1 MDGQSEMSSLVEV
14 RNNYKNICT
23 LMADFNDLCL
33 QSLRKEKEEV
43 ESNLF
48 NKLSKK
54 DTQVEELDSIVVEL
68 KSQIEV

>member
-1 MDGQSEMSSLVEV
+1 
-14 RNNYKNICT
+14 
-23 LMADFNDLCL
+23 MADFNDLCL